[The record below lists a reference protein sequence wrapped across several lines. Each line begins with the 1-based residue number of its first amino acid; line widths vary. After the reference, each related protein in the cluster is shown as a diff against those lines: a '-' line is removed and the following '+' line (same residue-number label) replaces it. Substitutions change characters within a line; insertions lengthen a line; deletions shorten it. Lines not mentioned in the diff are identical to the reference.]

1 MSEVAGFY
9 ERHWA
14 RFDQERTR
22 VLVEASDIDWLT
34 SGLGPG
40 AHLLDIGCGMGEP
53 IARDLLARGFHV
65 TGVDA
70 SASMIALC
78 RKRFPFATWIEA
90 DMRSL
95 DLVEEFDGVI
105 AWDSLFH
112 LSRDDQRATIPVL
125 ARHLS
130 ATGRLVFTSGPADG
144 ERTNPLWGEPLYHA
158 SLAPE
163 EYRARLAAEGFD
175 DIAFRPEDRD
185 VGGRSVWRAR
195 RR

>member
-1 MSEVAGFY
+1 MSEVGGFY

-14 RFDQERTR
+14 RFDEERSR
-22 VLVEASDIDWLT
+22 VLLERDDIDWLT

-40 AHLLDIGCGMGEP
+40 AQVLDIGCGMGEP
-53 IARDLLARGFHV
+53 IAFDLLARGFDV
-65 TGVDA
+65 TGIDV
-70 SASMIALC
+70 SPSMIALC
-78 RKRFPFATWIEA
+78 RARFAFATWIEA

-95 DLVEEFDGVI
+95 DLLCEFDAVI
-105 AWDSLFH
+105 AWDSFFH
-112 LSRDDQRATIPVL
+112 LSRSDQRATIPVL

-130 ATGRLVFTSGPADG
+130 ASGRLVFTSGPGDG
-144 ERTNPLWGEPLYHA
+144 ERINPLWGEPLYHA

-175 DIAFRPEDRD
+175 DIAFRPEDPA